1 MATGMSNIFIVGLE
15 GKTITCSFPT
25 GTINKTTISELKL
38 VVRNKTGT
46 ELDKQRLI
54 FGDLEL
60 ETIKNGREM
69 TFGDY
74 NISNGSSITNI
85 VRLTGGGGSGFLPLR
100 FADVSSEDSFK
111 EVKLSKTGGPVWL
124 TLSHGINFQG
134 TCRNRFCQAENEI
147 VVIQRGFYDST
158 GGTCM
163 LNCEITQLECPI
175 CKQTLD
181 KDEVNG
187 VGVYKAKLEVKS
199 KTRGSK
205 EVIVNIEARDK
216 FLYAGC
222 MDDNDK
228 VDYEY
233 IILIVKRFP
242 WYSFLF

>member
-1 MATGMSNIFIVGLE
+1 MATGMSTIFIQWLE
-15 GKTITCSFPT
+15 GKTKTCYFPT
-25 GTINKTTISELKL
+25 GTFNKTTISELKL
-38 VVRNKTGT
+38 AIQNRTGF
-46 ELDKQRLI
+46 EPDMQRLI
-54 FGDLEL
+54 FGSKQL

-69 TFGDY
+69 TFRDY
-74 NISNGSSITNI
+74 DISDGSSII
-85 VRLTGGGGSGFLPLR
+85 LVVRLPGGGGFIPLQ

-111 EVKLSKTGGPVWL
+111 DIKLTSDGPDRL
-124 TLSHGINFQG
+124 TVAPGINFLG
-134 TCRNRFCQAENEI
+134 ICRNRFCQAGNKN
-147 VVIQRGFYDST
+147 VYIQRGFYDST

-163 LNCEITQLECPI
+163 LNYEITQLKCPM

-181 KDEVNG
+181 KKDING

-199 KTRGSK
+199 KTREDI
-205 EVIVNIEARDK
+205 EVVVNIEAKDK

-233 IILIVKRFP
+233 ILLKVKRFP